1 MLTRPSNSP
10 SILVVVTAGVF
21 SIVAAA
27 ITNPAGFEYVKVQ
40 AKMMIDSMVF
50 NRNEHSDV
58 DGDYCVYPHKVSRNE
73 TAKPFQY
80 KSPFEKES
88 VHPFQAIIP
97 KNEGCVAP

>member
-1 MLTRPSNSP
+1 MLTQQNNYP

-21 SIVAAA
+21 SIVTAA

-40 AKMMIDSMVF
+40 AKIMIDSMVF
-50 NRNEHSDV
+50 NRNDHSDV

-73 TAKPFQY
+73 TAKPFHY

-88 VHPFQAIIP
+88 VRPFQAVIP
-97 KNEGCVAP
+97 KKEGCAAP